1 MFRTNVIGTS
11 GLVAAALV
19 GLVAFA
25 ACGGDKSDPI
35 DSGTGGSAT
44 GSGGS
49 GGEDTSG
56 SGGSGQDGSGGSV
69 PQGGATGAGYL
80 CSFTPVP
87 DGQPIITDF
96 SVWDG
101 GNWGDSTCCLTGGS
115 FTYQPEGADGLA
127 LAVEGEVLNVTGSI
141 AAGDYAGFGFWFGPC
156 TDASAYSGVTFNIG
170 GDNGPT
176 EVIFQVQTSRN
187 YPIDD
192 ANAKGEC
199 VGTWG
204 SPCASNEIEVVMPVD
219 GNVLQVA
226 WAELTGGAPE
236 AMDATELLG
245 IQWQF
250 NCGEDPCDVAIT
262 LDDVAFY

>member
-1 MFRTNVIGTS
+1 MFRISMIGTS

-19 GLVAFA
+19 GLIGFA

-35 DSGTGGSAT
+35 DSGTGGSDFGTAGST
-44 GSGGS
+44 GTGGS
-49 GGEDTSG
+49 QSA
-56 SGGSGQDGSGGSV
+56 
-69 PQGGATGAGYL
+69 GGASPGYE
-80 CSFTPVP
+80 CSFTEVP
-87 DGQPIITDF
+87 TADITDF

-101 GNWGDSTCCLTGGS
+101 GNWGDSSCCLTGGS
-115 FTYQPEGADGLA
+115 FTYQEENADPLT
-127 LAVEGEVLNVTGSI
+127 LAVESEVLNVTGSI

-156 TDASAYSGVTFNIG
+156 TDASRFSGVTFNIG
-170 GDNGPT
+170 GDPGPT
-176 EVIFQVQTSRN
+176 QILFQVQTSRN

-192 ANAKGEC
+192 ENSKGEC
-199 VGTWG
+199 VGSWND
-204 SPCASNEIEVVMPVD
+204 PCTSNEVEVEVPEGGGV
-219 GNVLQVA
+219 VEVA

>member
-1 MFRTNVIGTS
+1 MFRTRMIGTS

-19 GLVAFA
+19 GLVGFA

-35 DSGTGGSAT
+35 DSGTGGASSSGGSTGDTGGSAGSSTT

-49 GGEDTSG
+49 Q
-56 SGGSGQDGSGGSV
+56 SGG
-69 PQGGATGAGYL
+69 GASAGYE
-80 CSFTPVP
+80 CTYTAVP
-87 DGQPIITDF
+87 SEAITDF

-115 FTYQPEGADGLA
+115 FTYQTEGADPFT
-127 LAVEGEVLNVTGSI
+127 LAVESEVLNVTGSI

-170 GDNGPT
+170 GDNGAT
-176 EVIFQVQTSRN
+176 QIIFQAQTSRN

-192 ANAKGEC
+192 ANSKGEC
-199 VGTWG
+199 VGSWG
-204 SPCASNEIEVVMPVD
+204 DPCASNEVEITVPDGGGVV
-219 GNVLQVA
+219 QIA
-226 WAELTGGAPE
+226 WAELTGGVPQ
-236 AMDATELLG
+236 AMDAAELLG

-250 NCGEDPCDVAIT
+250 NCGDDPCDVAIT